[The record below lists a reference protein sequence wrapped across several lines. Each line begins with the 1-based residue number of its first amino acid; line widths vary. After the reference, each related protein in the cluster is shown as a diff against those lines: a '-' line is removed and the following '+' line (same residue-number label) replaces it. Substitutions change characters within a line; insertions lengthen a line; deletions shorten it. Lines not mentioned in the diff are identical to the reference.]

1 MSFGRRARGNIT
13 PMWAVLRG
21 DWAHRPERVA
31 LRHLDGSGS
40 FTYRQLDE
48 AVGRRADMLQRAG
61 IGHGSRLGVAV
72 GSPQEVVL
80 AVLAGTACG
89 ADVAVFNPGWWPREL
104 RPALELAEPDL

>member
-1 MSFGRRARGNIT
+1 MDPRRRHRRVQRSGHDAHPGPGCARPRARGNIT

-40 FTYRQLDE
+40 LTYRQLDE

-72 GSPQEVVL
+72 GSPHEVVL
-80 AVLAGTACG
+80 AVLAGTA
-89 ADVAVFNPGWWPREL
+89 
-104 RPALELAEPDL
+104 